1 MTRFALPLCLLLA
14 LPATAQEEGDV
25 DEGLGLMQEG
35 GRMLLRGLIDE
46 LGPALE
52 EMEGMSQE
60 MRAAIQALASDM
72 GPALRETIRL
82 IDEIGYYE
90 GPEVLPNGDIVIRR
104 KEDAPPYERPEDAPA
119 PPPEEIEL

>member
-1 MTRFALPLCLLLA
+1 
-14 LPATAQEEGDV
+14 
-25 DEGLGLMQEG
+25 
-35 GRMLLRGLIDE
+35 MLLRGLIDE